1 MTPEEAAELERIAR
15 LRGRDPAKYL
25 SGEAQTAAEVA
36 WSVTTIPAKAYHD
49 ALRPTAGT
57 HAECARDTWAFDQ
70 LPREV
75 RLWARELPCM
85 PNCMVLFDLMRWP
98 GADPRAIMRRIDTL
112 VPGRMR
118 ELIRRRYGD
127 RHPQLNGDP
136 AWLGAL
142 HPKVGGRR
150 RSMALSP
157 LKGLRSSRDMRTI
170 RRLAA

>member
-25 SGEAQTAAEVA
+25 SGEAQIAAEVA
-36 WSVTTIPAKAYHD
+36 WSVTTIPAQAYSD
-49 ALRPTAGT
+49 ALCPSAATGA
-57 HAECARDTWAFDQ
+57 DTEAFDH
-70 LPREV
+70 LPRQV
-75 RLWARELPCM
+75 REWARELPCA
-85 PNCMVLFDLMRWP
+85 PNCLVLLDLMRWP
-98 GADPRAIMRRIDTL
+98 KADPRAIMRRIDTL

-142 HPKVGGRR
+142 PPKVGGAR
-150 RSMALSP
+150 RSMAFSP